1 MEIEQLPFAQTA
13 IGRQIVAVT
22 RSIQSAVVAA
32 RGAYSLTRRAAAAG
46 GAGGGGD
53 GRGFT
58 PADAHKEAQALAQ
71 RVLRFGQ
78 AVRSAPVSPAEM
90 NLGLWKPYTGTHI
103 VSNEATMALYSRDAR
118 RAKTTSGAG
127 QEPLSMAPMPEITL
141 GVIADAQRLAHRTG
155 WVNRKCDIDER
166 YRRDDS
172 HVKGIDRKLR
182 AWCYKAP
189 LRVRARSSSAL
200 SGLVAAAVRASLD
213 QIDGL
218 TSSVG
223 ELGVVACAGYS
234 CAELVWRDCFLSVP
248 IGGGRSVKVPSEI
261 VSSLEQVYP
270 RNFAF
275 DIIDDR
281 AFLCLGANRHVEIAQ
296 PGLQKFMFVRGPED
310 GPTRFRGYGWANEW
324 LSYLAGLT
332 LEKFGTLIEI
342 FGLATPYLQRS
353 SDGFLTDE
361 EHAHALDILA
371 RLGTAEPDVIP
382 ARYGELKHSPVPAG
396 LAPVHT
402 QMLGYCRTE
411 QSKLVLGSTLSVEI
425 GSNGSYAAADVHAD
439 GVVDMQRVYA
449 SLIAEALRSQVVRW
463 LLEVNAPMWASAF
476 SQYVPGGCSP
486 DDIVTELPIIEWVLS
501 DESPAQR
508 LAIFQGV
515 KNLGYELDEEQVRTE
530 CHVLAPLSSQP
541 TAVAADAP
549 SFALA
554 LPQLQP
560 ASPPGVPIEEKAV
573 DEDEASPSAAE
584 QLAAEMT
591 QHGLESCEHG
601 AKNRCRL
608 CGVERRRGVVP
619 GVDGAPP
626 SWKLE
631 WAAIQKE
638 PTNGN
643 P

>member
-13 IGRQIVAVT
+13 IGRRVIALT
-22 RSIQSAVVAA
+22 RSIQSAVTAA
-32 RGAYSLTRRAAAAG
+32 RGAYALTR
-46 GAGGGGD
+46 GAGVL
-53 GRGFT
+53 T
-58 PADAHKEAQALAQ
+58 PQQTQMHAQALTQ
-71 RVLRFGQ
+71 QVLRFGQ
-78 AVRSAPVSPAEM
+78 AARSAPVSPAEM
-90 NLGLWKPYTGTHI
+90 NLGVWKPYTGTHN
-103 VSNEATMALYSRDAR
+103 VSETATAALRSREAR

-127 QEPLSMAPMPEITL
+127 QEPLSYAPMPEITL

-172 HVKGIDRKLR
+172 HVKGVDRKLR
-182 AWCYKAP
+182 GWCYKAP
-189 LRVRARSSSAL
+189 LRVRARSASAL

-223 ELGVVACAGYS
+223 ELGVVACAGFS

-281 AFLCLGANRHVEIAQ
+281 AFLCLGVNQHVEVAQ

-332 LEKFGTLIEI
+332 LEKFGTLVEV
-342 FGLATPYLQRS
+342 FGLSTPYLQRS
-353 SDGFLTDE
+353 ADGFLTDD

-371 RLGTAEPDVIP
+371 RLGTAEPDIIP
-382 ARYGELKHSPVPAG
+382 SRYGELKHSPVPAG
-396 LAPVHT
+396 LAPIHT

-439 GVVDMQRVYA
+439 GVVDTQRIYA
-449 SLIAEALRSQVVRW
+449 TLIAEALRSQVVRW
-463 LLEVNAPMWASAF
+463 LLEVNAQCWAVAF

-486 DDIVTELPIIEWVLS
+486 EDIVAEIPFIEWVLS
-501 DESPAQR
+501 DETPGQR

-515 KNLGYELDEEQVRTE
+515 KNLGYQLDEEQVRTE
-530 CHVLAPLSSQP
+530 CRVLAPLGSQP
-541 TAVAADAP
+541 AAAAAAAGAADAP
-549 SFALA
+549 AFTLA
-554 LPQLQP
+554 LPSL
-560 ASPPGVPIEEKAV
+560 PPVNEADDAEI
-573 DEDEASPSAAE
+573 DEASPSAAE
-584 QLAAEMT
+584 KLAAEMT
-591 QHGLESCEHG
+591 EHGLEACEHG

-619 GVDGAPP
+619 AGPDGSPP
-626 SWKLE
+626 TWKLE

-638 PTNGN
+638 QADGSP
-643 P
+643 

>member
-13 IGRQIVAVT
+13 IGRRVIALT
-22 RSIQSAVVAA
+22 RSIQSAVTAA
-32 RGAYSLTRRAAAAG
+32 RGAYALTR
-46 GAGGGGD
+46 GAGVL
-53 GRGFT
+53 T
-58 PADAHKEAQALAQ
+58 PQQTQMHAQALTQ
-71 RVLRFGQ
+71 QVLRFGQ
-78 AVRSAPVSPAEM
+78 AARSAPVSPAEM
-90 NLGLWKPYTGTHI
+90 NLGVWKPYTGTHN
-103 VSNEATMALYSRDAR
+103 VSETATAALRSREAR
-118 RAKTTSGAG
+118 RAKTTSGVG
-127 QEPLSMAPMPEITL
+127 QEPLSYAPMPEITL

-172 HVKGIDRKLR
+172 HVKGVDRKLR
-182 AWCYKAP
+182 GWCYKAP
-189 LRVRARSSSAL
+189 LRVRARSASAL

-223 ELGVVACAGYS
+223 ELGVVACAGFS

-281 AFLCLGANRHVEIAQ
+281 AFLCLGVNQHVEVAQ

-332 LEKFGTLIEI
+332 LEKFGTLVEV
-342 FGLATPYLQRS
+342 FGLSTPYLQRS
-353 SDGFLTDE
+353 ADGFLTDD

-371 RLGTAEPDVIP
+371 RLGTAEPDIIP
-382 ARYGELKHSPVPAG
+382 SRYGELKHSPVPAG
-396 LAPVHT
+396 LAPIHT

-439 GVVDMQRVYA
+439 GVVDTQRIYA
-449 SLIAEALRSQVVRW
+449 TLIAEALRSQVVRW
-463 LLEVNAPMWASAF
+463 LLEVNAQCWAVAF

-486 DDIVTELPIIEWVLS
+486 DDIVAEIPFIEWVLS
-501 DESPAQR
+501 DETPGQR

-515 KNLGYELDEEQVRTE
+515 KNLGYQLDEEQVRTE
-530 CHVLAPLSSQP
+530 CRVLAPLGSQP
-541 TAVAADAP
+541 AAAAAAAGAADAP
-549 SFALA
+549 AFTLA
-554 LPQLQP
+554 LPSL
-560 ASPPGVPIEEKAV
+560 PPVNEADDAEI
-573 DEDEASPSAAE
+573 DEASPSAAE
-584 QLAAEMT
+584 KLAAEMT
-591 QHGLESCEHG
+591 EHGLEACEHG

-619 GVDGAPP
+619 AGPDGSPP
-626 SWKLE
+626 TWKLE

-638 PTNGN
+638 QADGSP
-643 P
+643 